1 MGGALTAFVGAAR
14 SAAAGLADPYFNYTT
29 LLLPGTGTNGATNT
43 HFLDSSSNNFLI
55 TRSGNTTQGAFSP
68 FARSV
73 AYSPALHG
81 GSGYFDGAGD
91 VLQLGVG
98 GAQIH
103 PNLRVPSGTPF
114 TLEFYVYPQ
123 NNNLLISVGA
133 GALTAYNAEYGIW
146 ISNGVAFIGIRYNTT
161 DVTGYNISGPSWNL
175 NTWQHCALVRESN
188 NNTFLY
194 RNGTRG
200 TAVNVP
206 GAIDPFV
213 ANLTYASPAGFYLGR
228 NSVNWV
234 NPPPNS
240 FFQGYISN
248 LRYVI
253 GTAVY
258 TGNFTSPT
266 APLSTSGA
274 TSAAA
279 YPSTANVDT
288 SFAAANTSLLL
299 NFTNA
304 GIIDA
309 TAKNILET
317 VDGAQISTTINNP
330 FGAATGSMY
339 FDGSGDWLLMPHTA
353 DQLLGTVAFTI
364 EMWVYRNASG
374 TYGLVA
380 KGTSTT
386 GWLVSLNSG
395 GQVVFTYGTSTITS
409 SATITLAT
417 WTYIAVVREGTGANQ
432 TKIYISG
439 TNYGT
444 GTVSTDFTQTNN
456 VYVGADRTAGSAFS
470 GYISNLRI
478 TKGVARTITTP
489 TAPYPLL

>member
-14 SAAAGLADPYFNYTT
+14 SAAAADPYFNLTT
-29 LLLPGTGTNGATNT
+29 LLLPGTGTNGAANS
-43 HFLDSSSNNFLI
+43 HFLDSTNNFQVN
-55 TRSGNTTQGAFSP
+55 RSGNTTQGAFSP
-68 FARSV
+68 FAPTA

-81 GSGYFDGAGD
+81 GAGYFDGAGD
-91 VLQLGVG
+91 VLSLGVG
-98 GAQIH
+98 SNQL
-103 PNLRVPSGTPF
+103 PSNLRVPSGSTF

-123 NNNLLISVGA
+123 NANQIISVGA
-133 GALTAYNAEYGIW
+133 GAIHAHDADFGITIANGTASVHIR
-146 ISNGVAFIGIRYNTT
+146 SNVFDATSYQ
-161 DVTGYNISGPSWNL
+161 ISGPSWNL

-188 NNTFLY
+188 NSVFLY
-194 RNGTRG
+194 TNGTRG

-206 GAIDPFV
+206 GAIDPYV
-213 ANLTYASPAGFYLGR
+213 YRTDVASPPGFYLGR
-228 NSVNWV
+228 NTVHWV
-234 NPPPNS
+234 PLPPNS

-258 TGNFTSPT
+258 TGNFTPPT
-266 APLSTSGA
+266 APLSTSGP

-279 YPSTANVDT
+279 YPSTTNVNT

-304 GIIDA
+304 GIVDA

-317 VDGAQISTTINNP
+317 VDGAQIRTTINNP

-374 TYGLVA
+374 TYGLVG

-386 GWLVSLNSG
+386 GWLVSLNSS

-432 TKIYISG
+432 TKLYISG

-444 GTVSTDFTQTNN
+444 GTVPTDFTQTNN
-456 VYVGADRTAGSAFS
+456 VYVGADRTAGSAFN
-470 GYISNLRI
+470 GYMSNLRI
-478 TKGVARTITTP
+478 TRGVARTITTP